1 MSLFI
6 KNDQQRQWMEKIG
19 RIADEFQQ
27 TAAEDDEQGRFPA
40 EKIQK
45 LRDAGYTALTLPAS
59 HGGGG
64 ISVYD
69 MLLFQERLA
78 RGDAP
83 AALSIGWHLSV
94 IGELG
99 EGNSWD
105 KDVFAYIA
113 KEVQNGAVIN
123 RAATEAKTGSPTR
136 GGRPGTNAVKKDGK
150 WTVNGRKIFTT
161 MSQAL
166 DYFLVTAWIEEK
178 QTTGVFLIHKDDPGL
193 SIEETWDMM
202 AMRATGSHDLVLSE
216 VTLDEQKLVELL
228 QGPRG
233 AKPNGWLLHIPAI
246 YLGIAQAARDY
257 AVQFASEYSPNSL
270 KGPIKDVPAVQQR
283 TGEMELELLNARH
296 VLFHTAQLYDDPERR
311 PRLRSELGA
320 AKHIV
325 TNAALSVVDKAM
337 RIVGAKSLERTNPL
351 QRYYRDVRAGLHN
364 PPMDDAVIQKLAVE
378 AFES

>member
-27 TAAEDDEQGRFPA
+27 TAAEDDEQGRFPV

-99 EGNSWD
+99 EGNSWN
-105 KDVFAYIA
+105 KDVFAFIA

-136 GGRPGTNAVKKDGK
+136 GGRPGTNAVKTNGK
-150 WTVNGRKIFTT
+150 WSVNGRKTFTT

-202 AMRATGSHDLVLSE
+202 AMRATGSHDLVLNG
-216 VTLDEQKLVELL
+216 VTLDEDKLVEFL

-270 KGPIKDVPAVQQR
+270 KGPIKNVPAVQQR
-283 TGEMELELLNARH
+283 TGEMELELLHARH
-296 VLFHTAQLYDDPERR
+296 FLFHIAQLYDDPERR
-311 PRLRSELGA
+311 PHLRSELGA

-325 TNAALSVVDKAM
+325 TNASLSVVDKAM

-364 PPMDDAVIQKLAVE
+364 PPMDDAVIQKLAGE

>member
-6 KNDQQRQWMEKIG
+6 QNDQQRRWVEKIG
-19 RIADEFQQ
+19 RIADECQQ
-27 TAAEDDEQGRFPA
+27 TAAEDDKQGRFPVG
-40 EKIQK
+40 KIQK
-45 LRDAGYTALTLPAS
+45 LRDAGYTSLTLPS
-59 HGGGG
+59 SFGGEG

-83 AALSIGWHLSV
+83 TALSIGWHLSV

-99 EGNSWD
+99 EGNTWD
-105 KDVFAYIA
+105 KDVFACIA

-123 RAATEAKTGSPTR
+123 RAATEAQTGSPTR
-136 GGRPGTNAVKKDGK
+136 GGRPGTNAVKKNGK
-150 WTVNGRKIFTT
+150 WTVNGRKTFTT

-193 SIEETWDMM
+193 SIKETWDMS
-202 AMRATGSHDLVLSE
+202 AMRATGSHDLVLNE
-216 VTLDEQKLVELL
+216 VTLEEEKLVELL

-233 AKPNGWLLHIPAI
+233 AKPNGWLLHIPAV
-246 YLGIAQAARDY
+246 YLGIARAARDY

-283 TGEMELELLNARH
+283 TGEMELELLNAKH
-296 VLFHTAQLYDDPERR
+296 FLFHIAQLYDDPQRR
-311 PRLRSELGA
+311 PHLRSELGA

-325 TNAALSVVDKAM
+325 TNAAMSVVDKAM
-337 RIVGAKSLERTNPL
+337 RIVGARSLERTNPL

-364 PPMDDAVIQKLAVE
+364 PPMDDAVIQKLAAE

>member
-6 KNDQQRQWMEKIG
+6 QNNQQRRWMEKIG
-19 RIADEFQQ
+19 RLADEFQQ
-27 TAAEDDEQGRFPA
+27 TAADDDKQGRFPV

-45 LRDAGYTALTLPAS
+45 LRDAGYTSLTLLS
-59 HGGGG
+59 SYGGGG

-83 AALSIGWHLSV
+83 TALSIGWHLSV
-94 IGELG
+94 MGELG

-105 KDVFAYIA
+105 KDVFAFIA

-123 RAATEAKTGSPTR
+123 RAATEAQTGSPTR

-150 WTVNGRKIFTT
+150 WTVNGRKTFTT

-193 SIEETWDMM
+193 SIEETWDMS
-202 AMRATGSHDLVLSE
+202 AMRATGSHDLVLNE
-216 VTLDEQKLVELL
+216 VTLDEEKLVELL

-233 AKPNGWLLHIPAI
+233 AKPNGWLLHIPAV

-270 KGPIKDVPAVQQR
+270 NGPIKDVPAVQQR
-283 TGEMELELLNARH
+283 TGEMELELLKARH
-296 VLFHTAQLYDDPERR
+296 FLFHIAQLYDDPKRR
-311 PRLRSELGA
+311 PHLRSELGA
-320 AKHIV
+320 VKHIV

-364 PPMDDAVIQKLAVE
+364 PPMDDAVIQKLAAE

>member
-1 MSLFI
+1 
-6 KNDQQRQWMEKIG
+6 MEKIG
-19 RIADEFQQ
+19 RLADEFQQ
-27 TAAEDDEQGRFPA
+27 TAAEDDEQGRFPV

-99 EGNSWD
+99 EGNSWG
-105 KDVFAYIA
+105 KDVFAFVA

-123 RAATEAKTGSPTR
+123 RAATEAQTGSPTR

-150 WTVNGRKIFTT
+150 WTVNGRKTFTT

-202 AMRATGSHDLVLSE
+202 AMRATGSHDLVLNE
-216 VTLDEQKLVELL
+216 VMLDEEKLVELL

-296 VLFHTAQLYDDPERR
+296 FLFHIAQLYDNPERR
-311 PRLRSELGA
+311 PHLKSELGA

-364 PPMDDAVIQKLAVE
+364 PPMDDAVIQKLAAE

>member
-6 KNDQQRQWMEKIG
+6 QNDQQRQWMERIG

-69 MLLFQERLA
+69 MLLYQERLA

-83 AALSIGWHLSV
+83 AALSIGWHMSV

-105 KDVFAYIA
+105 KDVFAFIA

-123 RAATEAKTGSPTR
+123 RAATEANTGSPTR

-150 WTVNGRKIFTT
+150 WAVNGRKTFTT

-178 QTTGVFLIHKDDPGL
+178 QSTGVFLIHKDDPGL

-202 AMRATGSHDLVLSE
+202 AMRATGSHDLVLNG
-216 VTLDEQKLVELL
+216 VTLAEDKLVELL

-270 KGPIKDVPAVQQR
+270 KGPIKNVPAVQQR
-283 TGEMELELLNARH
+283 TGEMELELTNARH
-296 VLFHTAQLYDDPERR
+296 FLFHIAQLYDDPERR
-311 PRLRSELGA
+311 PHLRSELGA

-351 QRYYRDVRAGLHN
+351 QRYYRDARAGLHN
-364 PPMDDAVIQKLAVE
+364 PPMDDAVIQKLATE
-378 AFES
+378 AFE

>member
-6 KNDQQRQWMEKIG
+6 QNNQQRRWMEKIG
-19 RIADEFQQ
+19 RLADEFQQ
-27 TAAEDDEQGRFPA
+27 TAADDDKQGRFPV

-45 LRDAGYTALTLPAS
+45 LRDAGYTSLTLPS
-59 HGGGG
+59 SYGGGG

-83 AALSIGWHLSV
+83 TALSIGWHLSV

-105 KDVFAYIA
+105 KDVFAFIA

-123 RAATEAKTGSPTR
+123 RAATEAQTGSPTR

-150 WTVNGRKIFTT
+150 WTVNGRKTFTT

-166 DYFLVTAWIEEK
+166 DYFLVTAWMEEK

-193 SIEETWDMM
+193 SIEETWDMS
-202 AMRATGSHDLVLSE
+202 AMRATGSHDLVLNE
-216 VTLDEQKLVELL
+216 VTLDEEKLVELL

-233 AKPNGWLLHIPAI
+233 AKPNGWLLHIPAV

-270 KGPIKDVPAVQQR
+270 NGPIKDVPAVQQR
-283 TGEMELELLNARH
+283 TGEMELELLKARH
-296 VLFHTAQLYDDPERR
+296 FLFHIAQLYDDPKRR
-311 PRLRSELGA
+311 PHLRSELGA

-364 PPMDDAVIQKLAVE
+364 PPMDDAVIQKLAAE

>member
-6 KNDQQRQWMEKIG
+6 QNDQQRQWMERIG

-69 MLLFQERLA
+69 MLLYQERLA

-83 AALSIGWHLSV
+83 AALSIGWHMSV

-105 KDVFAYIA
+105 KDVFAFIA

-123 RAATEAKTGSPTR
+123 RAATEANTGSPTR

-150 WTVNGRKIFTT
+150 WAVNGRKTFTT

-178 QTTGVFLIHKDDPGL
+178 QSTGVFLIHKDDPGL
-193 SIEETWDMM
+193 SVEETWDMM
-202 AMRATGSHDLVLSE
+202 AMRATGSHDLVLNG
-216 VTLDEQKLVELL
+216 VTLDEDKLVELL

-270 KGPIKDVPAVQQR
+270 KGPIKNVPAVQQR
-283 TGEMELELLNARH
+283 TGEMELELTNARH
-296 VLFHTAQLYDDPERR
+296 FLFHIAQLYDDLERR
-311 PRLRSELGA
+311 PHLRSELGA

-351 QRYYRDVRAGLHN
+351 QRYYRDARAGLHN
-364 PPMDDAVIQKLAVE
+364 PPMDDAVIQKLASE
-378 AFES
+378 AFE